1 MSFLKLSG
9 RTCVTL
15 AALAMLAA
23 SPQAAWAETIF
34 LKCGSWDVAAIDLTN
49 RTVNNIPADITPVSI
64 DWDKVS
70 KGGGVHVHIDR
81 VKGTMTVSGTYKAGN
96 TPITPMTDTCTV
108 VSQPQT
114 KF

>member
-1 MSFLKLSG
+1 MENSTIMLQVIPAMRRTRSFEKRFTNFKEGSMSFLKLNG
-9 RTCVTL
+9 RICVTL

-23 SPQAAWAETIF
+23 SPQAARAETIF

-70 KGGGVHVHIDR
+70 KGGGVH
-81 VKGTMTVSGTYKAGN
+81 
-96 TPITPMTDTCTV
+96 
-108 VSQPQT
+108 
-114 KF
+114 